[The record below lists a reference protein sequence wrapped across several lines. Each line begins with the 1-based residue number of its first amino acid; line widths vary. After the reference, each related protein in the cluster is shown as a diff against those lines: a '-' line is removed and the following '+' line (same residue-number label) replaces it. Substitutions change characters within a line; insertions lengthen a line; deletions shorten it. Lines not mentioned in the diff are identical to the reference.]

1 MIYLSTIMSSDIW
14 DLKAL
19 YEGANVQ
26 RLVAS
31 VTIMESLPIREWAK
45 GGELLLTSSRTL
57 PENEQDLLELLHDMQ
72 RLSTAALAVKCRET
86 DEHMARVK
94 RLSILA
100 QEWQIPIFLIP
111 PQRTYLSL
119 TNAINRL
126 LSLADEQDTLKE
138 YLMRYLLLSTDPFK
152 DLIVR
157 RCTQSLQLALF
168 QNELQLIQF
177 QIDRESTNAQLS
189 EQKRYSIFLHVCTI
203 YERMKQQH
211 LLHDFLFMHTNTAI
225 YTAVILK
232 ASQFSSACI
241 QELKQLIP
249 VYPDLQIGISSVQ
262 KAANIAELMKEA
274 EFSVHVGL
282 TLQKLQIILYP
293 KVQLLRIIQ
302 ELQQQDKT
310 NYFQQTIAPLKEY
323 PFLLDTL
330 IKYFRNNENQKQTC
344 KELFIHVNT
353 LQYRLKKIEALCG
366 LHMNDMQEKI
376 NLYVSLLSH
385 MMENW
390 RNDNDND

>member
-1 MIYLSTIMSSDIW
+1 MLFH
-14 DLKAL
+14 L
-19 YEGANVQ
+19 
-26 RLVAS
+26 
-31 VTIMESLPIREWAK
+31 
-45 GGELLLTSSRTL
+45 
-57 PENEQDLLELLHDMQ
+57 
-72 RLSTAALAVKCRET
+72 
-86 DEHMARVK
+86 ARVK

-282 TLQKLQIILYP
+282 TLQKQQIILYP

>member
-232 ASQFSSACI
+232 ASQFSSAC
-241 QELKQLIP
+241 
-249 VYPDLQIGISSVQ
+249 
-262 KAANIAELMKEA
+262 
-274 EFSVHVGL
+274 VHVGL
-282 TLQKLQIILYP
+282 TLQKQQIILYP